1 MELNIRTI
9 TILINALKI
18 AKEISQIT
26 YSEKIL
32 NTLVP
37 GSQPN
42 RVFLKNQTV
51 LIESLEEYEKLI
63 DDFRGLLTKQR
74 NLSKKKPMI
83 K

>member
-63 DDFRGLLTKQR
+63 DDFRELLTKQR